1 MAVGFVLEV
10 RAARSGGGPKAQRAS
25 PAAQRAAKARYFSV
39 GFVLGA
45 RPHAPLKRRPRRG
58 RRPKGR
64 TSTAQSTPQF
74 SAPCQ
79 PHCGSAVAP
88 PRFPSPAAILAGL
101 AECQPAEYAYFRRAG
116 DGFLRGI
123 VFFARCSLSARLG
136 DSFSFGLSP
145 KELNRFFRRGARLVI
160 APAGTV
166 LFVNKE
172 NQKNFR
178 RMLTHPQTASTS
190 VLRPRAGGNL
200 IQTRNTRLNDFL
212 FQQSRAVRLR
222 RNSNGR
228 PP

>member
-1 MAVGFVLEV
+1 
-10 RAARSGGGPKAQRAS
+10 
-25 PAAQRAAKARYFSV
+25 
-39 GFVLGA
+39 
-45 RPHAPLKRRPRRG
+45 
-58 RRPKGR
+58 
-64 TSTAQSTPQF
+64 
-74 SAPCQ
+74 
-79 PHCGSAVAP
+79 
-88 PRFPSPAAILAGL
+88 AGL

-178 RMLTHPQTASTS
+178 RMLTHPQATDGPTLCHAQLLEIIKAARRGAKAS
-190 VLRPRAGGNL
+190 AGRFAG
-200 IQTRNTRLNDFL
+200 RLY
-212 FQQSRAVRLR
+212 
-222 RNSNGR
+222 
-228 PP
+228 PK